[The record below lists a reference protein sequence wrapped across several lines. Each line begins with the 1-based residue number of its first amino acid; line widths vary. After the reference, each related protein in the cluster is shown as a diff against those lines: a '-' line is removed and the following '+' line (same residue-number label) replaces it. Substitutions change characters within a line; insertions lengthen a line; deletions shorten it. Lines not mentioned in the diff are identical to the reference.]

1 MSKHSIL
8 TKESSYNENHSH
20 LRLLEMETKFL
31 SGMKLGQLATI
42 KNVIQHSADDSIAR
56 RLRNLGF
63 VEGEEVKLVSYGPI
77 GQDPLL
83 VQIGF
88 TRFALR
94 SSEAMRVEIQH

>member
-1 MSKHSIL
+1 M
-8 TKESSYNENHSH
+8 ENNY
-20 LRLLEMETKFL
+20 L
-31 SGMKLGQLATI
+31 SGMKVGQQATI
-42 KNVIQHSADDSIAR
+42 KSVNQYSTDDSIAR

-63 VEGEEVKLVSYGPI
+63 VEGEEVRLISYGPL

-94 SSEAMRVEIQH
+94 SSEAQRVEIQF

>member
-1 MSKHSIL
+1 M
-8 TKESSYNENHSH
+8 ENNY
-20 LRLLEMETKFL
+20 L
-31 SGMKLGQLATI
+31 SGMKAGQKATI
-42 KNVIQHSADDSIAR
+42 KNVNQYSTDDSIAR

-63 VEGEEVKLVSYGPI
+63 VEGEEVRLISYGLL

-94 SSEAMRVEIQH
+94 SSEAQRVEIQF

>member
-1 MSKHSIL
+1 
-8 TKESSYNENHSH
+8 
-20 LRLLEMETKFL
+20 
-31 SGMKLGQLATI
+31 MKAGQKATI
-42 KNVIQHSADDSIAR
+42 KSVNQYSTDDSIAR

-63 VEGEEVKLVSYGPI
+63 VEGEEVRLISYGPL

-94 SSEAMRVEIQH
+94 SSEAQRVEIQF

>member
-1 MSKHSIL
+1 M
-8 TKESSYNENHSH
+8 EN
-20 LRLLEMETKFL
+20 KYL

-42 KNVIQHSADDSIAR
+42 KSVNQHSTDDSIAR

-63 VEGEEVKLVSYGPI
+63 VEGEEVRLISYGPL

-83 VQIGF
+83 VEIGF

-94 SSEAMRVEIQH
+94 SSEAHRVEIH

>member
-1 MSKHSIL
+1 
-8 TKESSYNENHSH
+8 
-20 LRLLEMETKFL
+20 MEKKFL
-31 SGMKLGQLATI
+31 SGMELGQLAII
-42 KNVIQHSADDSIAR
+42 KNVNQHSADDSIAR

-63 VEGEEVKLVSYGPI
+63 VEGEEVKVVSYGPI

-94 SSEAMRVEIQH
+94 SSEANRVEIQQLEASI

>member
-1 MSKHSIL
+1 
-8 TKESSYNENHSH
+8 
-20 LRLLEMETKFL
+20 
-31 SGMKLGQLATI
+31 MKAGQKATI
-42 KNVIQHSADDSIAR
+42 KSVNQYSTDDSIAR

-63 VEGEEVKLVSYGPI
+63 VEGEEIRLISYGPL

-94 SSEAMRVEIQH
+94 SSEAQRVEIQF

>member
-1 MSKHSIL
+1 M
-8 TKESSYNENHSH
+8 EN
-20 LRLLEMETKFL
+20 KYL

-42 KNVIQHSADDSIAR
+42 KSVNQHSTNDSIAR

-63 VEGEEVKLVSYGPI
+63 VEGEEVRLISYGPL

-94 SSEAMRVEIQH
+94 SSESHRVEIH

>member
-1 MSKHSIL
+1 M
-8 TKESSYNENHSH
+8 ENNY
-20 LRLLEMETKFL
+20 L
-31 SGMKLGQLATI
+31 SGMKVGQQATI
-42 KNVIQHSADDSIAR
+42 KSVNQSSTDDSIAR

-63 VEGEEVKLVSYGPI
+63 VEGEEVRLISYGPL

-94 SSEAMRVEIQH
+94 SSEAQRVEIQF

>member
-1 MSKHSIL
+1 M
-8 TKESSYNENHSH
+8 EN
-20 LRLLEMETKFL
+20 KYL

-42 KNVIQHSADDSIAR
+42 KSVNQHSTDDSIAR

-63 VEGEEVKLVSYGPI
+63 VEGEEVRLISYGPL

-88 TRFALR
+88 TRFSLR
-94 SSEAMRVEIQH
+94 SSEAHRVEIH